1 METACGYLD
10 DKVMWVS
17 TDEKRMIN
25 RLLKI
30 ADEHRDE
37 VEILAIPEENDGC
50 LYLKCP
56 ADWLKITPPRHLNLT
71 DDQRVARLA
80 RLGKLPQKTST
91 ESMKFD
97 EE

>member
-10 DKVMWVS
+10 DKVMWIS

-30 ADEHRDE
+30 ADEHKGE
-37 VEILAIPEENDGC
+37 VQILATPEENDGC

-56 ADWLKITPPRHLNLT
+56 AEWLKITPPRRLNLT

-80 RLGKLPQKTST
+80 RLGKLPQKTPT
-91 ESMKFD
+91 ESMNL
-97 EE
+97 EET